1 LLPLDPADRR
11 FVFWLALALAAAAA
25 VRSLLLHESLSESP
39 FALLPYSDGE
49 LYWRRA
55 GEIAAGRLAEDG
67 PFQIAPLYPYLLGA
81 LRAAGA
87 GLPALHALQLL
98 LGLASAALLAD
109 GVRRRFGRAAGLWAA
124 VLFLLLAEPA
134 LFATRVVS
142 VTVQVCLAALVLRE
156 AARIAPH
163 APPSA
168 ADAARVGACVGLLAL
183 AFPAALLL
191 VPAFGAWLL
200 LRSGAWP
207 ARVRLAAA
215 GAGAAL
221 AVIAP
226 ATLHNALRSGEWIPI
241 TAHGGITLA
250 QGNTPASIGIYTPLP
265 DVGLSI
271 LEQHRDAAR
280 AFEAAHGR
288 RGSWR
293 EIDAWFRGRAVQ
305 FWRSDPGA
313 AAALLAAKLRWF
325 ASAHRYDNVD
335 VFALER
341 EHGLWD
347 TAVWL
352 PLELPWLLGFALLGT
367 ALVLRERR
375 GAWPE
380 LALAALPL
388 LVCAAFY
395 YSARYRLVAAPAV
408 CALAAVGLAGWRRLP
423 WPRAALAG
431 AVLLPLSFAVWN
443 HATAFEGLEF
453 MREPWTRELA
463 ARFAR
468 SGAAWEAVG
477 DLELA
482 EQHYR
487 RGADAGG
494 PEARRRLYN
503 LMVAGG
509 RFDAAADVLRELL
522 AAEPR
527 DAEAR
532 LALAWLLATAADPAA
547 RRPEEAVRQARE
559 ALVLLGDGD
568 PQAWLVLAL
577 AEAARGGFAEAEA
590 ALARARQLAAAN
602 GDPALSADLASLAP
616 VLGTRQAVASPPR
629 RLQVSK
635 PEGRAASRR
644 RA

>member
-1 LLPLDPADRR
+1 LPLDPADRR
-11 FVFWLALALAAAAA
+11 FAFWLALALAAAAA
-25 VRSLLLHESLSESP
+25 VRTLLLHESVSESP

-87 GLPALHALQLL
+87 GLPALYAIQLA

-109 GVRRRFGRAAGLWAA
+109 AVRRRFGRGAGLCAA

-134 LFATRVVS
+134 LFATRVLS
-142 VTVQVCLAALVLRE
+142 VGVQVFLAALALRE
-156 AARIAPH
+156 ASRIAPH
-163 APPSA
+163 ATPLA

-191 VPAFGAWLL
+191 VPALAAWLV

-207 ARVRLAAA
+207 ARARLAAA

-221 AVIAP
+221 LIVAP
-226 ATLHNALRSGEWIPI
+226 ATVHNALRSGEWIPI

-250 QGNTPASIGIYTPLP
+250 QGNSPASIGIYTPLP

-271 LEQHRDAAR
+271 LDQHRDAAR
-280 AFEAAHGR
+280 AFEAAQGR
-288 RGSWR
+288 PGSWR
-293 EIDAWFRGRAVQ
+293 EIDAWFRGRAVR
-305 FWRSDPGA
+305 FWLSEPGA

-325 ASAHRYDNVD
+325 ASAHRYDNVA

-347 TAVWL
+347 AAVWV
-352 PLELPWLLGFALLGT
+352 PLELPWLLGFALLGA

-388 LVCAAFY
+388 FVCAVFY
-395 YSARYRLVAAPAV
+395 YSARYRLVGAPAA
-408 CALAAVGLAGWRRLP
+408 CALAAVGLGGWRRLP

-431 AVLLPLSFAVWN
+431 AILLPVSLAVWN
-443 HATAFEGLEF
+443 DATGFERLDF

-463 ARFAR
+463 AQFAR
-468 SGAAWEAVG
+468 SGAAWEAAG
-477 DLELA
+477 ELDLA

-487 RGADAGG
+487 RGAAAGS

-503 LMVAGG
+503 RLVAGG
-509 RFDAAADVLRELL
+509 RLAEAADVLRELV

-527 DAEAR
+527 DVEAR
-532 LALAWLLATAADPAA
+532 LALAWLLATAADTDT

-559 ALVLLGDGD
+559 ALVIAGDAD
-568 PQAWLVLAL
+568 PQAWLTLAL
-577 AEAARGGFAEAEA
+577 AEAARGGFAEAGA
-590 ALARARQLAAAN
+590 ALARARQLAAAS
-602 GDPALSADLASLAP
+602 GDPALVADLASLAP
-616 VLGTRQAVASPPR
+616 VLGTERAVASPPR
-629 RLQVSK
+629 RLQV
-635 PEGRAASRR
+635 ARR
-644 RA
+644 